1 MPRPMP
7 ERTATEMDRIKI
19 SLPIAV
25 EGKYD
30 KSTLL
35 SMFDATVI
43 TLGGFAVFNSK
54 EKQALLRKIAKDG
67 IIVLTDSDGA
77 GKVIRSFLNG
87 IIPKDK
93 MYNLYIPKISGKE
106 KRKTA
111 PSKEGLLGVEGMS
124 REELVRILAPF
135 TVGADGKA
143 IKTAKSGEMI
153 TKVDFYTDK
162 FTGADN
168 SAARRDE
175 LARRFDLPGGMSAN
189 ALLEALNIITDR
201 EGYRAAADAIAAEDN

>member
-1 MPRPMP
+1 
-7 ERTATEMDRIKI
+7 MDRIRI

-93 MYNLYIPKISGKE
+93 IYNLYIPKISGKE

-135 TVGADGKA
+135 TAGADGEA

-175 LARRFDLPGGMSAN
+175 LSRRFDLPGGMSAN

>member
-1 MPRPMP
+1 
-7 ERTATEMDRIKI
+7 MDRKRI

-30 KSTLL
+30 KSTIL
-35 SMFDATVI
+35 SMFDTTVI

-77 GKVIRSFLNG
+77 GKMIRAFLNG

-93 MYNLYIPKISGKE
+93 IYNLYIPKIAGKE

-111 PSKEGLLGVEGMS
+111 PSKEGLLGVEGMG
-124 REELVRILAPF
+124 RDELTRVLAPF
-135 TVGADGKA
+135 IVGDDGKA
-143 IKTAKSGEMI
+143 QKDSKSGEMI
-153 TKVDFYTDK
+153 TKVDFYMDK

-168 SAARRDE
+168 SVARRDE
-175 LARRFDLPGGMSAN
+175 LSKHFELPGGMSAN
-189 ALLEALNIITDR
+189 ALLEALNIITDKA
-201 EGYRAAADAIAAEDN
+201 GYRAAVEAMMNG